1 MEQRNTHTLVGIQ
14 NDTATFVRKKQTEFQ
29 TKNTLSIQPGTHIP

>member
-14 NDTATFVRKKQTEFQ
+14 NDIAIFVRKKQTEFQ
-29 TKNTLSIQPGTHIP
+29 TKNTLSIQPGNHIP